1 MRKILREILTEEL
14 LKDHKEI
21 SDIILNNILRKILE
35 IKNKA
40 VKLEQNLEKLFGEDK
55 IRELNWDGFFDGL
68 DNALINFN
76 KLYKKFKSIPGML
89 TDEAK
94 KYFSDIREECRKFG
108 PIRIPGFREI
118 YTKISE
124 MCQSKGIE
132 NQDAQELYSEVE
144 KLIKFVEDFYYN
156 ILFIFFKNVEELI
169 WKS

>member
-1 MRKILREILTEEL
+1 
-14 LKDHKEI
+14 
-21 SDIILNNILRKILE
+21 
-35 IKNKA
+35 
-40 VKLEQNLEKLFGEDK
+40 
-55 IRELNWDGFFDGL
+55 
-68 DNALINFN
+68 
-76 KLYKKFKSIPGML
+76 ML

>member
-21 SDIILNNILRKILE
+21 SSIILNNILRKILE

-40 VKLEQNLEKLFGEDK
+40 ETLKENLEKLFGKDK
-55 IRELNWDGFFDGL
+55 IRKLNWDEFFNGL
-68 DNALINFN
+68 NNALINFN
-76 KLYKKFKSIPGML
+76 KLYKEFKSIPGML